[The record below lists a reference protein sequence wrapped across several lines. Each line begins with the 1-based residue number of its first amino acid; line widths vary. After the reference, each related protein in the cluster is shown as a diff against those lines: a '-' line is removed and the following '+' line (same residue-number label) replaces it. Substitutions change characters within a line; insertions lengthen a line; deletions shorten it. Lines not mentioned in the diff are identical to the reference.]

1 MYIEFKESF
10 AKDLS
15 KMDSATLNKVK
26 CVIEQI
32 ESAISLNAVAQVK
45 KLKGSAKNYY
55 RIRIGD
61 YRMGIKLENDKVIF
75 IRFLHRKE
83 MYRYFP

>member
-26 CVIEQI
+26 RVIEQI
-32 ESAISLNAVAQVK
+32 ESAISLNAIAQVK
-45 KLKGSAKNYY
+45 KLKGSAQNYY

>member
-26 CVIEQI
+26 RVIEQI

-45 KLKGSAKNYY
+45 KLKGSAQNYY